1 MAQSSVTW
9 PWSLVW
15 TTITCCASTVFPR
28 DLTFRLM
35 SATTWSLSARIACGC
50 CWNSS
55 NIVGAFFS
63 AATTASRP
71 LASPTSEPRMTASR
85 EKPSG
90 LTSPRLPA
98 SIALRAISIF
108 CGGVSFVP
116 DCAMLSSLVFEA
128 LLQLLRITGNPG
140 FRRPALVVHMED
152 ESLLISVGLPVSCHG
167 IVDERNHVLVVSQD
181 VVDVQPDVLKG
192 LGELSHVAHERVLAL
207 EVAAELRAP
216 AAVPD
221 RIIGEQ
227 LRNCLEIAAFERL
240 KSVANLLYL
249 LVEAELYSGFCH
261 VRSPLSPFWLD
272 PARRRDDHSSG
283 PDYRLLADRVKRNGA
298 VRLRASTK

>member
-116 DCAMLSSLVFEA
+116 DCAMLSSLAFEA
-128 LLQLLRITGNPG
+128 LLQLFCITGNPG
-140 FRRPALVVHMED
+140 FGRLALVVHVED
-152 ESLLISVGLPVSCHG
+152 EGLLVRVGLPVSLNRT
-167 IVDERNHVLVVSQD
+167 VDKRDNMLVVREY
-181 VVDVQPDVLKG
+181 VVDVKADVLECLRE
-192 LGELSHVAHERVLAL
+192 LGHIPH
-207 EVAAELRAP
+207 
-216 AAVPD
+216 
-221 RIIGEQ
+221 Q
-227 LRNCLEIAAFERL
+227 
-240 KSVANLLYL
+240 
-249 LVEAELYSGFCH
+249 
-261 VRSPLSPFWLD
+261 
-272 PARRRDDHSSG
+272 
-283 PDYRLLADRVKRNGA
+283 
-298 VRLRASTK
+298 